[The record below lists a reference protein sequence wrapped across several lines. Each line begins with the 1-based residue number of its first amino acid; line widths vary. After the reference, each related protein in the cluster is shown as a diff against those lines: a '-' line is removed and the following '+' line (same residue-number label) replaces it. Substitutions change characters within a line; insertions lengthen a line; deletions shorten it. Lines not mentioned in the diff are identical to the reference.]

1 MADKEA
7 TVYVVDVGKSMG
19 EKHGGRSETDLD
31 WCMKYVW
38 DKITVAMATGRKTLF
53 QSVVAL
59 RSDETDNPLKSE
71 EGYENVSVLQQLS
84 PYYSHPLGATAAH
97 KLTRDRMYMTQ
108 LRELRDKLHPSKT
121 HDGDAISALVVAIQL
136 IADHCK
142 KLKYKR
148 RIILVTNALGTID
161 ADGLEEIAKKI
172 KDENIELLILGPD
185 FDDADYGVK
194 EENKDP
200 TKANN
205 ESVLQKLAEDCD
217 GIFGTMAQAIEELE
231 TPRVKLTKPVPSYK
245 GLLTLGD
252 PEKYDTAM
260 TIDVERYPRTMAQRP
275 PTASSYVHRADL
287 APGESQAQSSMTVA
301 DNNNEGVHDQDEYAA
316 VKQNTSYYILDP
328 SVVGGRRDIDKA
340 DTASGYPYGSTA
352 VPISESERNVTD
364 FESFAALDIIGF
376 IPGDKLDRYME
387 MSKTNI
393 IIAQKA
399 NEKASMA
406 LSSFIHA
413 LYELESYAVARFVPK
428 ENKAP
433 VILLLAPE
441 IKPDYEC
448 LIDTELPFAED
459 VRGYRF
465 PPLDRVVTVSGKEI
479 YTHKNLPS
487 EDLMKSMSDY
497 IDNMDLSSAGQDED
511 GNPVEYAPI
520 EDTFSPVLHR
530 VLQAIRWR
538 AVHPTDELPPPAE
551 VLTKYMNAPE
561 ELLKQAQPFLDAMI
575 KAGDVKRVPPKQK
588 GRKRTREFEKPLSGL
603 NVEDLLG
610 REKRV
615 KLSVENAIPEFKQA
629 LNTTD
634 SVEEIKSI
642 ANQLSTIIQD
652 YIRHS
657 MGDNGYQRAIE
668 AIRVMK
674 EEMLELEEPG
684 VFNDFMRVLK
694 KKIFAEELGGDRKEM
709 WYKIRVTRLGLIDK
723 RATDLSDVTEEEAK
737 KFLSSSK

>member
-1 MADKEA
+1 MAEKEA

-38 DKITVAMATGRKTLF
+38 DKITTTMSTGRKTLF

-59 RSDETDNPLKSE
+59 RSDETRNPLESE
-71 EGYENVSVLQQLS
+71 EGYENVSVLQHLA
-84 PYYSHPLGATAAH
+84 P
-97 KLTRDRMYMTQ
+97 MYMTE
-108 LRELRDKLHPSKT
+108 LKELRDKIHPSKT

-148 RIILVTNALGTID
+148 RIILITNALGSID
-161 ADGLEEIAKKI
+161 ADGLEEIARKI
-172 KDENIELLILGPD
+172 KSENIELLILGPD

-194 EENKDP
+194 EEDKNP
-200 TKANN
+200 TKADN
-205 ESVLQKLAEDCD
+205 ESVLRQLAEGCD

-231 TPRVKLTKPVPSYK
+231 TPRVKHIKPVPSYK

-260 TIDVERYPRTMAQRP
+260 TIDVERYPRTMQQRP
-275 PTASSYVHRADL
+275 PTASSYIFRADM
-287 APGESQAQSSMTVA
+287 APGDSQAQSSMTVT
-301 DNNNEGVHDQDEYAA
+301 DGDDEVTA
-316 VKQNTSYYILDP
+316 VRQNMAYHILDP
-328 SVVGGRRDIDKA
+328 SLPGGKREVDRE
-340 DTASGYPYGSTA
+340 DTAKGYPYGSTA

-376 IPGDKLDRYME
+376 IPGEKLDRYME
-387 MSKTNI
+387 MSRANI

-428 ENKAP
+428 ENKEP
-433 VILLLAPE
+433 LILLLAPE

-459 VRGYRF
+459 MRGYRF
-465 PPLDRVVTVSGKEI
+465 PPLDRIVTVSGKEI
-479 YTHKNLPS
+479 HTHKNLPS
-487 EDLMKSMSDY
+487 ENLMKAMSDY
-497 IDNMDLSSAGQDED
+497 IDSMDLSSAGQDED
-511 GNPVEYAPI
+511 GNPAEYALI
-520 EDTFSPVLHR
+520 EETFSPVLHR
-530 VLQAIRWR
+530 VQQAIRWR
-538 AVHPTDELPPPAE
+538 AVHPTDEIPPPAE
-551 VLTKYMNAPE
+551 ILTKYMKPPE
-561 ELLKQAQPFLDAMI
+561 DLLKQAQPFLEAMI
-575 KAGDVKRVPPKQK
+575 AAGDVKRVPPKQK

-603 NVEDLLG
+603 DVEDLLG

-615 KLSVENAIPEFKQA
+615 KLSAENAIPEFKQA

-634 SVEEIKSI
+634 SVEDIKNI
-642 ANQLSTIIQD
+642 ANQLSAIIQD

-657 MGDNGYQRAIE
+657 MGDSGYQRAVE

-674 EEMLELEEPG
+674 EEMLELEEPC

-737 KFLSSSK
+737 KFLSSTK